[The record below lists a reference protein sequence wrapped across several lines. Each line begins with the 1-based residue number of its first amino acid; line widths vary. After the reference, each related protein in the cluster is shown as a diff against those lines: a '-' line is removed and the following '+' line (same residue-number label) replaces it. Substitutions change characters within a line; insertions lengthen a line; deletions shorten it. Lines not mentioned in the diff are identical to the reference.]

1 MLSTPIF
8 QEKFEYAALFTKFW
22 LVSSQNTTFNTGIW
36 KSCSAIP
43 FCLQKCLVCLHYAPE
58 LVSKIYLSRELDWFF
73 LPFEKPSLIFGK
85 RPEHDFSLRE
95 SAAFFKSSQPPA
107 GFVEVEG
114 LNSIGETD
122 WG

>member
-1 MLSTPIF
+1 MHLKAQRPGNSKNALKIAKNV
-8 QEKFEYAALFTKFW
+8 KFSHFLELK
-22 LVSSQNTTFNTGIW
+22 
-36 KSCSAIP
+36 

-95 SAAFFKSSQPPA
+95 SDSLKKSLGS
-107 GFVEVEG
+107 VR
-114 LNSIGETD
+114 
-122 WG
+122 